1 MTDGTPVVNALA
13 AKRQCMINIFRAC
26 VGLQPE
32 DFMMLEHKIPS
43 EIALQRKAQNAAMQ
57 CSENKVNGKG
67 SPLSVVGLKR
77 GENSVDESLDQ
88 HYKKVKA

>member
-1 MTDGTPVVNALA
+1 
-13 AKRQCMINIFRAC
+13 
-26 VGLQPE
+26 
-32 DFMMLEHKIPS
+32 
-43 EIALQRKAQNAAMQ
+43 MQ